1 MNFSNQHLFLIA
13 DIDRVLA
20 LTQNPEE
27 FSHQTPN
34 VLHKVRSFLAEY
46 QAPSPPISN
55 EIAQQIAQVV
65 VTEIE
70 VKKSQWLQPLQLEI
84 NELNQRRQEILK
96 DIRQLEIQR
105 QEMMSEFL
113 EILMERFNQVLENKI
128 NRTLKDATYQLL
140 SQNENLANTGDLP
153 SFADISTTYLD
164 QLQHFQQES
173 DQIIQ
178 SLDLTF
184 RTVFDSLKQDLNSY
198 EIALTQGLQRIYDL
212 GEQSETI
219 AQDYLG
225 NINPNLS
232 EPFLLEST
240 ENLSNFETVSQGK
253 NQDLEV
259 KKNLKIAPDD
269 QWLEP
274 ILDTS
279 ILREEP
285 EIRPFLEIDLNHP
298 KSLVETANFQ
308 SNLSQENQL
317 LPSEELEK
325 QSVINSDL
333 TFAKE
338 VNKPDSTVESI
349 LFGEKAFENEQ
360 PLSYKSLEEILA
372 QEFSSKEKLEQ
383 NTSENSHQNEAIK
396 SVNSLSESE
405 DIRIIDSIKLL
416 TDLLEEGALDNIEN
430 EINLDEDQENIIVE
444 NENLLPNTQQES
456 LQNPEI
462 ENQLTPDKLQ
472 KLAQDLAT
480 FGGEVPPQES
490 NLKMLDF
497 PSPWDDLEQS

>member
-259 KKNLKIAPDD
+259 KKI
-269 QWLEP
+269 
-274 ILDTS
+274 
-279 ILREEP
+279 
-285 EIRPFLEIDLNHP
+285 
-298 KSLVETANFQ
+298 
-308 SNLSQENQL
+308 
-317 LPSEELEK
+317 
-325 QSVINSDL
+325 
-333 TFAKE
+333 
-338 VNKPDSTVESI
+338 
-349 LFGEKAFENEQ
+349 
-360 PLSYKSLEEILA
+360 
-372 QEFSSKEKLEQ
+372 
-383 NTSENSHQNEAIK
+383 
-396 SVNSLSESE
+396 
-405 DIRIIDSIKLL
+405 
-416 TDLLEEGALDNIEN
+416 
-430 EINLDEDQENIIVE
+430 
-444 NENLLPNTQQES
+444 
-456 LQNPEI
+456 
-462 ENQLTPDKLQ
+462 
-472 KLAQDLAT
+472 
-480 FGGEVPPQES
+480 
-490 NLKMLDF
+490 
-497 PSPWDDLEQS
+497 